1 MRYNAETGMF
11 ELEEGDKEA
20 QFASVPT
27 GDFSGY
33 TMSTFPA
40 TNILSRNNIPLS
52 YGELVPSAVQLAE
65 MDQNLDGI
73 LGVEGVQSVNNLI
86 KRPFDKIDTENNL
99 NVSSNLMQSGP
110 LVEVGLTELGEPI
123 MGTEAPTPTNR
134 FSIDGLK
141 DFIMSGGITG
151 NILRGI
157 GSLVTRDPRQ
167 AALDKFY
174 SDQSRNTA
182 GTLTSGLMAGYNP
195 VSGGFLN
202 TITGG
207 RFGDP
212 TRFGLQRAY
221 QKRIDTIKNTL
232 KRKESA
238 ALEARL
244 AELEAEKARE
254 LRSLQTAQRAK
265 DRADIDRAYREQ
277 TGDKYSGGE
286 RTTRVGGQNITTYDD
301 PFDPGGGE

>member
-1 MRYNAETGMF
+1 MRYNAETGMY

-265 DRADIDRAYREQ
+265 DRADIDRAYREE

-286 RTTRVGGQNITTYDD
+286 SRKGDDTSYND

>member
-1 MRYNAETGMF
+1 MATLEDIGFNNETMF
-11 ELEEGDKEA
+11 IDGDGQIRLRDPNEA
-20 QFASVPT
+20 RAMLAANEPNFDLSN
-27 GDFSGY
+27 Y
-33 TMSTFPA
+33 TMSTFPV
-40 TNILSRNNIPLS
+40 TNINQS
-52 YGELVPSAVQLAE
+52 
-65 MDQNLDGI
+65 LDGI
-73 LGVEGVQSVNNLI
+73 LGIEGVQSVNNLT
-86 KRPFDKIDTENNL
+86 KRPLDKIDTRNNL

-195 VSGGFLN
+195 VSGGLLN
-202 TITGG
+202 MITGG
-207 RFGDP
+207 RLGDP
-212 TRFGLQRAY
+212 TTFGLQRAY

-232 KRKESA
+232 KRKESEV
-238 ALEARL
+238 LEARL
-244 AELEAEKARE
+244 AQLEAEKARE
-254 LRSLQTAQRAK
+254 LQALQTAQREK
-265 DRADIDRAYREQ
+265 DRRIETDAYATQLGDRY
-277 TGDKYSGGE
+277 TGGE
-286 RTTRVGGQNITTYDD
+286 NTRSARTTGNYDD
-301 PFDPGGGE
+301 PFNPGFAD

>member
-1 MRYNAETGMF
+1 MATLEDIGFNNETMF
-11 ELEEGDKEA
+11 IDGDGQIRLRDPNEA
-20 QFASVPT
+20 RAMLAANEPNFDLSN
-27 GDFSGY
+27 Y
-33 TMSTFPA
+33 TMSTFPV
-40 TNILSRNNIPLS
+40 TNINQS
-52 YGELVPSAVQLAE
+52 
-65 MDQNLDGI
+65 LDGI
-73 LGVEGVQSVNNLI
+73 LGIEGVQSVNNLT
-86 KRPFDKIDTENNL
+86 KRPLDKIDTRNNL

-195 VSGGFLN
+195 VSGGLLN
-202 TITGG
+202 MITGG
-207 RFGDP
+207 RLGDP
-212 TRFGLQRAY
+212 TTFGLQRAY

-232 KRKESA
+232 KRKESEV
-238 ALEARL
+238 LEARL
-244 AELEAEKARE
+244 AQLEAEKARE
-254 LRSLQTAQRAK
+254 LQALQTAQKEK
-265 DRADIDRAYREQ
+265 DRRIKADAYATQLGDRY
-277 TGDKYSGGE
+277 TGGE
-286 RTTRVGGQNITTYDD
+286 NTRSARTTGNYDD
-301 PFDPGGGE
+301 PFNPGFAD